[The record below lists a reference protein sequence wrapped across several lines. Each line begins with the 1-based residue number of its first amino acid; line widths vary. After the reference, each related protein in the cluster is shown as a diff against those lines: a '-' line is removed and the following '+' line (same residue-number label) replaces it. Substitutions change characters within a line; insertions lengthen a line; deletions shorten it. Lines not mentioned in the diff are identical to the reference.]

1 MEAAQTIKMTEE
13 KATQTDNL
21 LNSLVDHT
29 TQAVIATEMFILA
42 QTIDQYCHRVSDQLL
57 AMDDETLRNFTNVDK
72 FAEAFIKGWHVW
84 KLGQETEAFE
94 TFCTVMK

>member
-1 MEAAQTIKMTEE
+1 MGAAQTIKMTEE

-29 TQAVIATEMFILA
+29 TKAVIATEMFILA
-42 QTIDQYCHRVSDQLL
+42 QIIDQYLHRVSDQLL
-57 AMDDETLRNFTNVDK
+57 AMDDEALRNFTNVDK
-72 FAEAFIKGWHVW
+72 FAEAFIKGWHAW

-94 TFCTVMK
+94 TFCTVIK